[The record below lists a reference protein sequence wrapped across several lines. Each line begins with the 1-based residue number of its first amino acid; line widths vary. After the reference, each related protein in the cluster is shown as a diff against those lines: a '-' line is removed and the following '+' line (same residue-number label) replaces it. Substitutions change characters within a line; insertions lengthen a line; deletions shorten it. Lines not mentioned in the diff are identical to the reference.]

1 MAIHLTGFA
10 LGFIGE
16 GLILLGMISIESGAV
31 VLEPVG
37 DLLYGLGLVIV
48 VAVAA
53 KAGVPM
59 KYLLVAGTV
68 IGIGIFYKSAVHE
81 IHIVLASDSG
91 FHILLTSG

>member
-1 MAIHLTGFA
+1 
-10 LGFIGE
+10 
-16 GLILLGMISIESGAV
+16 
-31 VLEPVG
+31 
-37 DLLYGLGLVIV
+37 
-48 VAVAA
+48 
-53 KAGVPM
+53 M